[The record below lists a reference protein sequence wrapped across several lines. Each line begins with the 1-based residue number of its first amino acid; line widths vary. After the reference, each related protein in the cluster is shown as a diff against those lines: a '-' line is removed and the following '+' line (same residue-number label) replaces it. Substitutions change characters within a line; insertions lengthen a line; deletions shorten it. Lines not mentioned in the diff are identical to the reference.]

1 MGLYLNPGNEG
12 FFESVS
18 SQIYVDKTE
27 LIEFTNS
34 LIGTT
39 ENFICNSR
47 PRRFGKSYT
56 ANMLSAYYSKGC
68 DSRELFSGLAVEK
81 SSAYLEYL
89 NKFDV
94 IHFDLQWFFSKEH
107 IDETVDLITNTIVD
121 ELKKIYED

>member
-1 MGLYLNPGNEG
+1 MGRFVNPDNTTFKAALNTK
-12 FFESVS
+12 
-18 SQIYVDKTE
+18 IYVDKTE

-68 DSRELFSGLAVEK
+68 DSQELFSR
-81 SSAYLEYL
+81 
-89 NKFDV
+89 
-94 IHFDLQWFFSKEH
+94 
-107 IDETVDLITNTIVD
+107 
-121 ELKKIYED
+121 

>member
-1 MGLYLNPGNEG
+1 MGRFVNPDNTTFKAALNTK
-12 FFESVS
+12 
-18 SQIYVDKTE
+18 IYVDKTE

-68 DSRELFSGLAVEK
+68 DSRELFCGLAVEK

-94 IHFDLQWFFSKEH
+94 IHFDLQWFFRK
-107 IDETVDLITNTIVD
+107 NT
-121 ELKKIYED
+121 